1 MAVMMAIM
9 AMMMAMR
16 SDGVEDC
23 DAALSPWR
31 LEQEFEVL
39 SSQGRE
45 YMCCG
50 EEDRRGTVWL
60 MQVNH
65 IRRIR

>member
-1 MAVMMAIM
+1 M
-9 AMMMAMR
+9 AMMMAIRAVMR

-39 SSQGRE
+39 SSQGRRINV
-45 YMCCG
+45 CVVVRKIVG
-50 EEDRRGTVWL
+50 EPFG
-60 MQVNH
+60 
-65 IRRIR
+65 

>member
-1 MAVMMAIM
+1 MAVM
-9 AMMMAMR
+9 R
-16 SDGVEDC
+16 LGGVEDC

-45 YMCCG
+45 
-50 EEDRRGTVWL
+50 
-60 MQVNH
+60 
-65 IRRIR
+65 